1 MLRFQKL
8 TAQVKDNREMTQQDI
23 KQSEKKVLGTL
34 VIIKK
39 INEE

>member
-8 TAQVKDNREMTQQDI
+8 TSQVKDSREMTQQDI